1 MDKNTYMNK
10 DGSSWMDTGISHRR
24 HRRLIYVNE
33 YAHTSDAPEHDVML
47 VPKYK

>member
-24 HRRLIYVNE
+24 LIYVNQ
-33 YAHTSDAPEHDVML
+33 YAHPSDAPEHDVML